1 MPKEPPYAPG
11 RRGSAPDKSGQHRR
25 VVTELRGLS
34 VARLWLLP
42 PPMPTTRLSATLLL
56 AAAIGCGAP
65 EAPETTSAAVL
76 PAPEF
81 LSQLQSARARND
93 VLAYRTATRR
103 ALAEGHRLT
112 PKLCVERQTQ
122 LLDYTAA
129 HGMDGL
135 EGLWLFYQDCASAL
149 RTSNAQSLRNAQR
162 FAAAATF
169 RSALKPAFL
178 QGVARWNGR
187 TERSTRESALRAM
200 IKAAT
205 SIDAKSLQFLSATK
219 LLEQPKVASALCA
232 GPFDVGTA
240 ARPNLGSLAAL
251 GACLVVG
258 RPSGLG
264 AYDALC
270 GEVEAQNA
278 ATRAS
283 SAPGMSTVPPRSS
296 PLNQMRGDQLSSLGT
311 FCAQR
316 SAGAAGS
323 TSLDALD
330 AASVS
335 NCLDPVP
342 ASPEIGADL
351 ADKIVECY
359 GVGGSASSALADNGD
374 TADAGT
380 KPGAL
385 RFDWPVEGSKIELTW
400 ITNRDGDH
408 IMFYSEKG
416 NEEAWQQAFAE
427 HCQPPTHCAWDDA
440 TYDEFKKLEDA
451 QNANKPVNPSPSPSA
466 SPSPSPTPSP
476 STAPSP
482 SPSTTPPAPE
492 EEEEELSLDGVPHR
506 TFDPNNPACQDL
518 ARSGLVNG
526 RRDSTIWDAIFGRA
540 AFEKDPRLEKPV
552 PTDGSTVD
560 ESIQCNEGGAGPGT
574 GGRCNAAVTCLA
586 GAVPND
592 NCQCTAARDGRG
604 APTGLSCYATY
615 CAEGVATPIGA
626 AGCVCMTDTTAPTL
640 GAPPAPNP
648 GVEQVLLLEHLS
660 RPQ

>member
-1 MPKEPPYAPG
+1 
-11 RRGSAPDKSGQHRR
+11 
-25 VVTELRGLS
+25 
-34 VARLWLLP
+34 
-42 PPMPTTRLSATLLL
+42 MPTTRLSTTLLL
-56 AAAIGCGAP
+56 AATIGCGAP

-103 ALAEGHRLT
+103 ALAEGHRLS

-122 LLDYTAA
+122 LLDYSAA

-149 RTSNAQSLRNAQR
+149 SASNAQSLRNAQR

-169 RSALKPAFL
+169 RSAVKPAFL

-205 SIDAKSLQFLSATK
+205 SVDAKSLQFLSATK

-240 ARPNLGSLAAL
+240 AKPNIGSLAAL

-283 SAPGMSTVPPRSS
+283 SAPGMTAVPPRSS
-296 PLNQMRGDQLSSLGT
+296 PLNQMRSDQLSSLGT
-311 FCAQR
+311 FCTQR

-335 NCLDPVP
+335 SCLDPVP
-342 ASPEIGADL
+342 ASPEIGAEL

-359 GVGGSASSALADNGD
+359 GVGSSASSPLADNGD
-374 TADAGT
+374 TATAGT
-380 KPGAL
+380 KPGII
-385 RFDWPVEGSKIELTW
+385 RMDWPADGSNIELTW
-400 ITNRDGDH
+400 ITNRNGDH
-408 IMFYSEKG
+408 IMFYTEKG
-416 NEEAWQQAFAE
+416 NSEAWLQAITE
-427 HCQPPTHCAWDDA
+427 HCQPPTHCAWDDDSYA
-440 TYDEFKKLEDA
+440 SLKKLEDA
-451 QNANKPVNPSPSPSA
+451 QNANKPVNPSPSPSPSA
-466 SPSPSPTPSP
+466 SPSPSPTTPPSPSP
-476 STAPSP
+476 STAP
-482 SPSTTPPAPE
+482 PAPE
-492 EEEEELSLDGVPHR
+492 GDEEELSLEGVPHR
-506 TFDPNNPACQDL
+506 KFDPNNPACQDL

-526 RRDSTIWDAIFGRA
+526 RRDSTIWNEIFGRA

-552 PTDGSTVD
+552 PPDGSTVD
-560 ESIQCNEGGAGPGT
+560 ENAQCKDAGTGPGT

-586 GAVPND
+586 GSLPND
-592 NCQCTAARDGRG
+592 NCQCTTARDGRG

-626 AGCVCMTDTTAPTL
+626 AGCICMTDTTAPTS
-640 GAPPAPNP
+640 GGPPAPNP
-648 GVEQVLLLEHLS
+648 GVEHVLFLEHLS
-660 RPQ
+660 VPQ